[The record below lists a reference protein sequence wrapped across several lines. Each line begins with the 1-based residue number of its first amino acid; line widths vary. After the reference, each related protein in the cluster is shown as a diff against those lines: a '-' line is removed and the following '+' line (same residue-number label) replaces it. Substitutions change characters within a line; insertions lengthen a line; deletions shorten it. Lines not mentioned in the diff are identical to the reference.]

1 MKFEKETM
9 IQIMRN
15 RRSLLMARNP
25 VANEK
30 IAKKIERRIRAL
42 EKQA

>member
-1 MKFEKETM
+1 MFDIETT
-9 IQIMRN
+9 IMMLRN
-15 RRSLLMARNP
+15 RKRLLLTRDP

-42 EKQA
+42 EKKNT

>member
-1 MKFEKETM
+1 MFFSKEVT

-15 RRSLLMARNP
+15 RQRLLMTRDP

-30 IAKKIERRIRAL
+30 ISKKIERRIRAL
-42 EKQA
+42 SA